1 MKQKLFSLNDLNK
14 DFWKKVLLL
23 TFFVICQGKVGVH

>member
-14 DFWKKVLLL
+14 DFGKKSLLL